1 MENEE
6 FRLLMK
12 ARQNVYDLL
21 RCFFLQEPDPEFL
34 TAFKEENIL
43 KDLKGFHNDLDE
55 GVDLVASALSSP
67 DLSALSSLLSEEYTR
82 LFIGPLPIPLYESV
96 YRSQSGLVNQEETA
110 AVRRKYREAG
120 LLIHPDS
127 SFPEDHIGAEL
138 EFLFF
143 LCQRAAQA
151 ENEADQKS
159 FSRLQREFLQDH
171 LSVWI
176 APFCDRLFSASR
188 SSYYRGVAKM
198 TKGFITWDS
207 QEVASNFGE

>member
-21 RCFFLQEPDPEFL
+21 RCFFLQEPEAEFL
-34 TAFKEENIL
+34 SALREENIL
-43 KDLKGFHNDLDE
+43 KDLRGFHNDLDE
-55 GVDLVASALSSP
+55 GVELVSSALSSP
-67 DLSALSSLLSEEYTR
+67 DLSVLSSILMEEYTR
-82 LFIGPLPIPLYESV
+82 LFIGPLAIPLYESV

-110 AVRRKYREAG
+110 AVRRKYQEAG
-120 LLIHPDS
+120 LLIHPES

-151 ENEADQKS
+151 ENEAEQKS
-159 FSRLQREFLQDH
+159 FSRRQQEFLQDH

-176 APFCDRLFSASR
+176 APFCDRLFSAAR

-198 TKGFITWDS
+198 TKGFISWDF
-207 QEVASNFGE
+207 EEGALNFGE